1 LLTVPEKELIFTPSE
16 KDSLTGFIGQEER
29 KEIAYPSFP
38 YQPQFRLDY
47 IFPWFS
53 FAEQGFF
60 FSLEGSV
67 SDVLERH
74 NLYFSTLIG
83 KEFKYDIVY
92 LNRSFLPTFWVNLYR
107 EKYYSLFRGELHQVE
122 LEGQSLGLVYQIDD
136 KQGLG
141 VSYSNQW
148 VDAPFLASS
157 GGLEAWQGKIDNIST
172 VWEFADLV
180 PVCDP
185 DLSQEGIRVEAGVEY
200 SGRGLGSDLE
210 YTVDNRLSFPK
221 VLFSLGGISDLRG
234 YPTNYQVGE
243 NLIFTSLEYRFL
255 WLKMLGGS
263 PLLYIDRLGG
273 ALFFDA
279 GCFSLAFRWKG
290 KRS

>member
-1 LLTVPEKELIFTPSE
+1 
-16 KDSLTGFIGQEER
+16 
-29 KEIAYPSFP
+29 
-38 YQPQFRLDY
+38 
-47 IFPWFS
+47 
-53 FAEQGFF
+53 
-60 FSLEGSV
+60 LEGSA

-83 KEFKYDIVY
+83 KEFQYGIVY
-92 LNRSFLPTFWVNLYR
+92 LNRSFLPTFWLNLYR
-107 EKYYSLFRGELHQVE
+107 EKYYSLSRGELHQVE

-136 KQGLG
+136 RQGLG

-148 VDAPFLASS
+148 MDTPFLASS
-157 GGLEAWQGKIDNIST
+157 GGLEAWQGKANNMSV

-185 DLSQEGIRVEAGVEY
+185 DLSQEGKRVEVGVEY

-210 YTVDNRLSFPK
+210 YTAFNIDGRGYTKFPGGNSLALRILAKRVDNRLSFPK
-221 VLFSLGGISDLRG
+221 VLLSLGGVSDLRG
-234 YPTNYQVGE
+234 YANNSQMGE

-255 WLKMLGGS
+255 WLKMIGGS

-279 GCFSLAFRWKG
+279 GCIWG
-290 KRS
+290 ED